1 MNEDITISET
11 TTNET
16 NFEADT
22 TTVETV
28 DSNVET
34 VTTTIGVSNL
44 SEIDV
49 ESLNAFTHIG
59 TSFILGCLFWFV
71 CKWLYRLFNMFF

>member
-1 MNEDITISET
+1 MDENITTSET
-11 TTNET
+11 MTNET
-16 NFEADT
+16 NSEAST

-28 DSNVET
+28 DTSVET

-49 ESLNAFTHIG
+49 ESLNTFTHIG

-71 CKWLYRLFNMFF
+71 CKWLYKLFNIFF